1 MLKHP
6 EETIVKFGKFE
17 IFSIVENNFQVDGG
31 AMYGVIPKVIW
42 QRFNPPDAD
51 NMLRLDINLLL
62 VKADG
67 KNILI
72 DTGIGD
78 ILSEKQKKIFGI
90 QKESTLEHELS
101 ALMLSPSDIN
111 LVILTHLH
119 ADHAGGV
126 VTLDQKQTK
135 VPRFPNARYF
145 VQIKEWED
153 AMHPDERTSATY
165 FTSNLKILEENKLL
179 QLVSGEVEVTKG
191 IKVINTG
198 GHTPGHQTVL
208 IEDSNNKIIFAGDI
222 IPTTYHLKIPYVASV
237 DLNPRETM
245 EQKRKILQMCL
256 NDGWGL
262 VFDHDLKMKIGKLE
276 KIDEEIKLTEYF

>member
-1 MLKHP
+1 MQ
-6 EETIVKFGKFE
+6 FGKFE

-62 VKADG
+62 IKADG

-72 DTGIGD
+72 DSGIGD
-78 ILSEKQKKIFGI
+78 TLSEKQKKIFGI
-90 QKESTLEHELS
+90 QRESGLESGLS
-101 ALMLSPSDIN
+101 ALRLSPSDIDM
-111 LVILTHLH
+111 VILTHLH

-126 VTLDQKQTK
+126 ITPDKNQNK
-135 VPRFPNARYF
+135 VPRFPQARHV
-145 VQIKEWED
+145 VQSKEWED

-179 QLVSGEVEVTKG
+179 DLVDGEVEVTKG
-191 IKVINTG
+191 IKVTNTG
-198 GHTPGHQTVL
+198 GHTPGHQAVL
-208 IEDSNNKIIFAGDI
+208 IEDGDNKIIFAGDV

-237 DLNPRETM
+237 DLYPRETM

-262 VFDHDLKMKIGKLE
+262 AFDHDIKMKIGKLE
-276 KIDEEIKLTEYF
+276 KTGEEIKLTEYF

>member
-1 MLKHP
+1 MQ
-6 EETIVKFGKFE
+6 FGNFE

-62 VKADG
+62 VKAGG

-72 DTGIGD
+72 DAGIGD
-78 ILSEKQKKIFGI
+78 TLSEKQKKIFGI
-90 QKESTLEHELS
+90 QRESALEKELS
-101 ALMLSPSDIN
+101 AQGLSPSDIDM
-111 LVILTHLH
+111 VILTHLH

-126 VTLDQKQTK
+126 ITLDKNQTK
-135 VPRFPNARYF
+135 VPRFPHARHV
-145 VQIKEWED
+145 VQTIEWED

-165 FTSNLKILEENKLL
+165 FTLNLKILEEKNLL
-179 QLVSGEVEVTKG
+179 QLVEGNVEIAKG

-198 GHTPGHQTVL
+198 GHTPGHQAVL
-208 IEDSNNKIIFAGDI
+208 IGDGEFKIIFAGDV

-237 DLNPRETM
+237 DLCPRETM
-245 EQKRKILQMCL
+245 EQKRKFLQMCI
-256 NDGWGL
+256 NDGWAL
-262 VFDHDLKMKIGKLE
+262 AFDHDLKMKIGKLE
-276 KIDEEIKLTEYF
+276 KVGEEITLEAISSQS